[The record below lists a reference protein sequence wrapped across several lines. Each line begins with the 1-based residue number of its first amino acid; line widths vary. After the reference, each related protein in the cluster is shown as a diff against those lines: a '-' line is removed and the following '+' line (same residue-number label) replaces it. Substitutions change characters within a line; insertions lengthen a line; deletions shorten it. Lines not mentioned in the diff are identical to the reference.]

1 MIITNLM
8 VADMARAI
16 AFYRDVIGM
25 TVKMT
30 VSPDRETTFGASDGI
45 NAAFAILEWNGA
57 ELMLQT
63 QRSLS
68 DELPIFAG
76 PTSPSPSCAIYFR
89 GLHPDTVKDR
99 LPQANIVKGPFLQWY
114 GMREIYLC
122 DPDGHIV
129 CLTAPEGDPPV

>member
-8 VADMARAI
+8 VADMVRSI

-30 VSPDRETTFGASDGI
+30 VSPDRETEFGANDGA
-45 NAAFAILEWNGA
+45 NVAFAILEWNGA

-63 QRSLS
+63 QHSLS
-68 DELPIFAG
+68 QELPIFAG
-76 PTSPSPSCAIYFR
+76 PTMPAPSTAIYVR

-99 LPQANIVKGPFLQWY
+99 VQHANIVKGPFLQWY
-114 GMREIYLC
+114 GMRELYLR

-129 CLTAPEGDPPV
+129 CLTAPEGDPPA